1 MIYITGKVFRFEI
14 IRNLKF
20 EKLNAIN
27 YTYSF
32 FGLIWERN
40 KTSLE
45 PTTIGDRS
53 VFNALRNSF

>member
-32 FGLIWERN
+32 FGLIWERD
-40 KTSLE
+40 KASLE

-53 VFNALRNSF
+53 VFNALRNIF